1 MEINEKKT
9 TNLFTPGSTTT
20 AAAVQGELL
29 STKEGLSGMRGAAR
43 LAEAAAVLK
52 LGVREHG
59 GLKRQEGYDTQGQ
72 DQRRADQVAATVY
85 F

>member
-59 GLKRQEGYDTQGQ
+59 GLKGSKGCGTQAQE
-72 DQRRADQVAATVY
+72 DQRCANRVLP
-85 F
+85 